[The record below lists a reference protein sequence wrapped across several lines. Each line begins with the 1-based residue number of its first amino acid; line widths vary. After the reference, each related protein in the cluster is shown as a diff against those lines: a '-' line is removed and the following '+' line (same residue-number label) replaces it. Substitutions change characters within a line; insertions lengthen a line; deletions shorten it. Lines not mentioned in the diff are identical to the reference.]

1 MLDVDGSGKISRDEV
16 KKALCNDNM
25 YKNYD
30 ESYWDNIIKEV
41 DKNNDGEIDY
51 NEFVEMMSKQK

>member
-1 MLDVDGSGKISRDEV
+1 MAAEKFLKMNL

-30 ESYWDNIIKEV
+30 ESYWDDMIKEV

-51 NEFVEMMSKQK
+51 NEFVEMMSK